1 MTPENVRLPN
11 GRVWLRVAE
20 PHWADP
26 LDPSFAQQHGGRWNA
41 PGTHPTLYLN
51 GDVATAR
58 LQLERL
64 VEGEPYTIDDLR
76 GDAYLLIAAVLP
88 DDQIAADAESRSGLE
103 ALGLPPSYPL
113 DDDGLE
119 IPRATCQEIGGALRG
134 LADGVW
140 CRSACT
146 GDGRGRELAWF
157 PGEHGRASP
166 LWNRALTLSQWRYA
180 DQWADLGLEEQPVPG
195 PASKC

>member
-1 MTPENVRLPN
+1 MTQKVVRLPD

-26 LDPSFAQQHGGRWNA
+26 LDPSYAQHQGGRWNA
-41 PGTHPTLYLN
+41 PGTHATLYLN

-64 VEGEPYTIDDLR
+64 LDGEPFTIDDLR

-88 DDQIAADAESRSGLE
+88 DDQVAADAASRSGLA
-103 ALGLPPSYPL
+103 ALGLPASYPL
-113 DDDGLE
+113 DEEGRE
-119 IPRATCQEIGGALRG
+119 IPHATCQRIGGAMQEQT
-134 LADGVW
+134 DGVW

-157 PGEHGRASP
+157 PGEQDRARPVWEEARP
-166 LWNRALTLSQWRYA
+166 LSEWRYA
-180 DQWADLGLEEQPVPG
+180 DQWGDLGLEEQPVPF
-195 PASKC
+195 PAT